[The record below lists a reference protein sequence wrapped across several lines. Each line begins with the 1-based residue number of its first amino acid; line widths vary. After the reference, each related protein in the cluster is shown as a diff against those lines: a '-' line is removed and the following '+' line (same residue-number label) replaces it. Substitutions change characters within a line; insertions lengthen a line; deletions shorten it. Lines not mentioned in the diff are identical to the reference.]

1 MGDAFP
7 APDFFAVA
15 TFITTY
21 HNLSGYVPLSLRTR
35 SSQAVRRLMELR
47 PDTARVVREDGRE
60 EEVTIDEIRV
70 GDRVRIRPGESVP
83 VDGTV
88 VEGGSAVSEAHVTG
102 EPIPAEKG
110 PGDIVIGGSINQT
123 GSLVVLVTQVGKTSF
138 LERVARSIEE
148 ARALRPGLLALADR
162 VLQYFVPAVLIA
174 AAGAFTF
181 WTVGLTILSGEPD
194 ITRATFAALAVLV
207 MGYPCALGMATPLA
221 MIRGGGMAAE
231 RGILMRTG
239 EAFEL
244 MQDVRTIVLDKTGT
258 ITRGE
263 PEVVDLALDG
273 DTTVEEFLGV
283 AAAVEGLS
291 EHPLARAV
299 EQAADERGIEIPGVD
314 EFRSTTGSGVEAQ
327 LDGVKILVGKPA
339 YLAAQG
345 VPMGRLDARRS
356 ELERRAQTVIGAAWR
371 SRHGGSVVDDRVV
384 WTLGF
389 RGHSRDKLLSSCLA
403 I

>member
-1 MGDAFP
+1 M
-7 APDFFAVA
+7 
-15 TFITTY
+15 
-21 HNLSGYVPLSLRTR
+21 
-35 SSQAVRRLMELR
+35 
-47 PDTARVVREDGRE
+47 
-60 EEVTIDEIRV
+60 
-70 GDRVRIRPGESVP
+70 
-83 VDGTV
+83 
-88 VEGGSAVSEAHVTG
+88 
-102 EPIPAEKG
+102 
-110 PGDIVIGGSINQT
+110 
-123 GSLVVLVTQVGKTSF
+123 
-138 LERVARSIEE
+138 ARSIEE

-403 I
+403 IWLNAQQAGIHSKS